1 MLLYCWPASCQLCW
15 EQKAERLL
23 TDPAVL
29 KEALT
34 SPPFLMMA
42 LSWLDS
48 LPPSSL
54 KTLLIAR

>member
-1 MLLYCWPASCQLCW
+1 MLVYCWPASCQLCW

-42 LSWLDS
+42 LPWVDC
-48 LPPSSL
+48 LPPKSSKAL
-54 KTLLIAR
+54 RKAR